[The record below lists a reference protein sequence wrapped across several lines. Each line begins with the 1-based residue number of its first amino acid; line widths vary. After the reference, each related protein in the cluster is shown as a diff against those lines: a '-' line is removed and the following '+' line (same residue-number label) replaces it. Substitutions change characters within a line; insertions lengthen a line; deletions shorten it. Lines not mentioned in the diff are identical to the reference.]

1 MRRCFSPP
9 DKRRMPRTPAL
20 DRITPRRTHVIA
32 TASLL
37 RSRTPARRDP
47 VARADKLTIADIC
60 EDLDISRSTF
70 YDWRQK
76 GRAPKCMRLPNGNLL
91 VRRAEYDRWLAS
103 LEDVTR

>member
-1 MRRCFSPP
+1 M
-9 DKRRMPRTPAL
+9 
-20 DRITPRRTHVIA
+20 
-32 TASLL
+32 
-37 RSRTPARRDP
+37 
-47 VARADKLTIADIC
+47 ARADKLTIADIC